1 MLLCRPMT
9 IATPRI
15 RFIVA
20 ACMSLAAGPLAAAE
34 AGATDANAAANA
46 FFERALDERLELEPT
61 TATSLGLKTGYDRW
75 PDASE
80 QGDAARL
87 ELAERQLAELRK
99 IDPAKL
105 DEQTRLS
112 WQVFEANEER
122 RIARYRWRNHNYLF
136 DKNGAQASTPAFL
149 INTHRIES
157 DADAV
162 AYLRRLE
169 GIRTLFSQQLERA
182 AAAAKQ
188 GITPPKF
195 VYPYVIEDAGNLITG
210 RPFDEGPDDSP
221 LLADFRGKVGKL
233 EIDAA
238 RRATLIADAERA
250 LLTSVKPAYEAVIA
264 WARATSPAATEDDGV
279 WKLPDGAAYYDY
291 LLKNYTT
298 TELTSSQI
306 HDIGLREVARI
317 HGEMRKVMKQVDF
330 DGDLAAFFDFMRTD
344 AQFYYPDSAD
354 GRAAWIADAEKHIGA
369 MRAKLPELFVT
380 LPKADV
386 VVKAVEPFREKSA
399 GKAFYQRPSL
409 DGTRPGIFYGNLYQM
424 KEMPKYELEAL
435 VYHEAIPGHHMQ
447 NAVALEESS
456 LPRFRRSGGFTAY
469 GEGWGLYSE
478 RLGKEVGFY
487 ADPWSEFGRLAMEL
501 HRAVRLVVDTGLH
514 AKRWTREQTIRYHVE
529 NSPTGEDAAI
539 RATERYILMPGQ
551 ATAYMIGMLKI
562 VELRERAA
570 AALGAKF
577 DRREFHDLVL
587 RTGSVPLTVLE
598 SEVQRWAASKKG

>member
-195 VYPYVIEDAGNLITG
+195 VYPYVIEDAGNIIKG

>member
-188 GITPPKF
+188 GIAPPKF
-195 VYPYVIEDAGNLITG
+195 VYPYVIEDAGNIIKG

-233 EIDAA
+233 EFDAA

-250 LLTSVKPAYEAVIA
+250 LQTSVKPAYEAVIA

-344 AQFYYPDSAD
+344 AQFYYPDTAD

-514 AKRWTREQTIRYHVE
+514 TKRWTREQTIRYHVE

-598 SEVQRWAASKKG
+598 SEVQRWVASKKG

>member
-46 FFERALDERLELEPT
+46 FFERALDERRELAPT

-195 VYPYVIEDAGNLITG
+195 VYPYVIEDAGNIIKG

>member
-9 IATPRI
+9 IATRWI
-15 RFIVA
+15 RFTVA
-20 ACMSLAAGPLAAAE
+20 ACISLAAGPLAAAE
-34 AGATDANAAANA
+34 TGATDANAAANA

-188 GITPPKF
+188 GIAPPKF
-195 VYPYVIEDAGNLITG
+195 VYPYVIEDAGNIIKG

-344 AQFYYPDSAD
+344 AQFYYPDTAD

-514 AKRWTREQTIRYHVE
+514 TKRWTREQTIRYHVE

-598 SEVQRWAASKKG
+598 SEVQRWVASKKG

>member
-195 VYPYVIEDAGNLITG
+195 VYPYVIEDAGNIFKG

-344 AQFYYPDSAD
+344 AQFYYPDTAD

-598 SEVQRWAASKKG
+598 SEVQRWVASKKG